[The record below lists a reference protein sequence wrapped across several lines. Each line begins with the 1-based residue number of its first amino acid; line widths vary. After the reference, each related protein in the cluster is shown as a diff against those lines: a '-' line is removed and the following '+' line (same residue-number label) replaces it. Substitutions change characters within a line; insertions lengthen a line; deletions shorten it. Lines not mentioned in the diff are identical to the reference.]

1 MAHRHAKSDR
11 RRAKSYPSTRQTW
24 PSTCQKL
31 PVDVPNVTGRRA
43 CQNWRWRCKGL
54 YCEGPFISPGFVLAC
69 RRARFPIREALTRHK
84 DQTEAEKTCTHTQS
98 NIKQQKVGRKQCRQQ
113 NTCFCFLFGG
123 GGGAPLR
130 PLRWSMHLPQKHILK
145 PNSSATIRLN

>member
-1 MAHRHAKSDR
+1 MPKVTR
-11 RRAKSYPSTRQTW
+11 RRAKSDPLM
-24 PSTCQKL
+24 CQKW
-31 PVDVPNVTGRRA
+31 P
-43 CQNWRWRCKGL
+43 WRLKGL

-130 PLRWSMHLPQKHILK
+130 ALRWSKYYSIPSPRWTKKSQTPCQCDWTWKYRNLK
-145 PNSSATIRLN
+145 TAVCKLQ